1 MSEEEKAKEKIAY
14 TAAVVTVSDRGA
26 AGERADAS
34 GPALVGL
41 LRDHGYEVVRTSIVP
56 DERDL
61 IEAELIACAEKD
73 VALVLTTGGTGFSPR
88 DVTPEATAAVCER
101 MAPGIPEAMRAASMA
116 ITPRACLSREAAGIR
131 GRTLIVNLPGSPKA
145 CRENI
150 AAVIEPIAHG
160 LRILRGGQA
169 DCAAGR

>member
-1 MSEEEKAKEKIAY
+1 
-14 TAAVVTVSDRGA
+14 
-26 AGERADAS
+26 
-34 GPALVGL
+34 
-41 LRDHGYEVVRTSIVP
+41 
-56 DERDL
+56 
-61 IEAELIACAEKD
+61 
-73 VALVLTTGGTGFSPR
+73 
-88 DVTPEATAAVCER
+88 
-101 MAPGIPEAMRAASMA
+101 MRAASMA